1 LLGDHSANWSDAMT
15 KKPLIAFI
23 ATYDD
28 VGDARQ
34 DYEEIKQAHSKGF
47 IGEYDAAVVW
57 KTDKGK
63 VEIDSVSEEA
73 SRKWLWA
80 GLGAGALVGLIF
92 PPSILATSAIGALSG
107 AVIGRFR
114 DGLPQDDLEQIGTAL
129 SGDNAAL
136 VVVAEDRVTE
146 GLAKIGAKLDAS
158 KKQIE
163 ATLSDDAAVA
173 AEQLQEA
180 IAKAS
185 VQLEELTRRDA
196 ARGAS

>member
-1 LLGDHSANWSDAMT
+1 MAE
-15 KKPLIAFI
+15 KPLLAFI
-23 ATYDD
+23 ATYDN
-28 VGDARQ
+28 VADARQ
-34 DYEEIKQAHSKGF
+34 DYEEIKQAHDKGF
-47 IGEYDAAVVW
+47 LGEYDAAVVW
-57 KTDKGK
+57 KNEQGK

-92 PPSILATSAIGALSG
+92 PPSILASSAIGALTG

-114 DGLPQDDLEQIGTAL
+114 DGIPQSDLEQIGEAL

-136 VVVAEDRVTE
+136 IVVAEDRVTDA
-146 GLAKIGAKLDAS
+146 LAKIGAKLDAS

-173 AEQLQEA
+173 AVQLQDA

-185 VQLEELTRRDA
+185 SQLAELTKRHADRT
-196 ARGAS
+196 SS

>member
-1 LLGDHSANWSDAMT
+1 MAE
-15 KKPLIAFI
+15 KPPIAFI

-28 VGDARQ
+28 VADARQ
-34 DYEEIKQAHSKGF
+34 DYEEVKQAHSKGF

-57 KTDKGK
+57 KNNDGK
-63 VEIDSVSEEA
+63 VEFDSVSEEA

-107 AVIGRFR
+107 AVIGKFR
-114 DGLPQDDLEQIGTAL
+114 DGIPQDDLEQIGEAL
-129 SGDNAAL
+129 TGDNAAL
-136 VVVAEDRVTE
+136 VVVAEDRVTPA
-146 GLAKIGAKLDAS
+146 LQQMGAKLDTA

-163 ATLSDDAAVA
+163 ATLSDDVAVA

-185 VQLEELTRRDA
+185 AQLDELAQRDA
-196 ARGAS
+196 SRRSD